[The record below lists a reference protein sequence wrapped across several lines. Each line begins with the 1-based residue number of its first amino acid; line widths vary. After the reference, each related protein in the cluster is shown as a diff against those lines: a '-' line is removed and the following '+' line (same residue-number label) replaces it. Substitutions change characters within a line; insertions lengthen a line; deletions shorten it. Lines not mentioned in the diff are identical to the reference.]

1 MKEGRNGIRR
11 GVRKEFLG
19 RGLGSW
25 VLQNDSTNKGAAY
38 NPNKK
43 TAGNLKACS

>member
-1 MKEGRNGIRR
+1 MKKGRNGIRR

-25 VLQNDSTNKGAAY
+25 VLQNDSSNKGGY
-38 NPNKK
+38 LQSK
-43 TAGNLKACS
+43 LKDGRKPQSL